1 MYNLIENNDNYL
13 ITSGT
18 LWQNF
23 RDEPAINA
31 GNIFDFNAA
40 KATTNS
46 FKVKKET
53 GQTGNDDKKKNY
65 WTFKMSLFNSEI
77 IFDLNWSTAAVTN
90 QGVTFSKTDANLDV
104 SVVTLST
111 QDNAKQLEQL
121 KSGFK
126 RTINGI
132 NINQKY
138 PQKE

>member
-53 GQTGNDDKKKNY
+53 GQTSNDDKKK
-65 WTFKMSLFNSEI
+65 KL
-77 IFDLNWSTAAVTN
+77 LN
-90 QGVTFSKTDANLDV
+90 F
-104 SVVTLST
+104 
-111 QDNAKQLEQL
+111 
-121 KSGFK
+121 
-126 RTINGI
+126 
-132 NINQKY
+132 
-138 PQKE
+138 

>member
-1 MYNLIENNDNYL
+1 M
-13 ITSGT
+13 T
-18 LWQNF
+18 
-23 RDEPAINA
+23 
-31 GNIFDFNAA
+31 
-40 KATTNS
+40 
-46 FKVKKET
+46 
-53 GQTGNDDKKKNY
+53 KKKNY